1 VLNQSG
7 AQSLAR
13 NRMREGQRQAKQVT
27 SVIESALANASLFS
41 ACSKRE
47 LRLVAKLAKMR
58 RVPRG
63 TALLV
68 EGEVGEEMLVFLAGS
83 AAVVLRGGRKV
94 ATLGPGDVVGE
105 LGVLGRAPRNATVT
119 TTVDSEVAIISRRA
133 LNRLLADAP
142 GFARKLLEALAER
155 VRELDRQ
162 LVG

>member
-1 VLNQSG
+1 
-7 AQSLAR
+7 
-13 NRMREGQRQAKQVT
+13 
-27 SVIESALANASLFS
+27 SLFA

-68 EGEVGEEMLVFLAGS
+68 EGEAGDEMLVFLAGS

-105 LGVLGRAPRNATVT
+105 LGVLGRAPRSATVT

-133 LNRLLADAP
+133 LNRLLTDAP

-155 VRELDRQ
+155 V
-162 LVG
+162 

>member
-1 VLNQSG
+1 MLNQSD
-7 AQSLAR
+7 ARSIAR
-13 NRMREGQRQAKQVT
+13 NRMRESQRQAKQLT
-27 SVIESALANASLFS
+27 TVIESALANASLFS
-41 ACSKRE
+41 LCSKRE
-47 LRLVAKLAKMR
+47 LRLVAKLAKTR
-58 RVPRG
+58 QVPRG

-68 EGEVGEEMLVFLAGS
+68 EGEVGDEMLVFLAGS

-133 LNRLLADAP
+133 LNRLLTDAP